1 VADDQ
6 AQQRNESDAARPAFT
21 YLTKE
26 ELLDLHAFAV
36 EQYGGLL
43 GIKSQDRLQ
52 TVLNAPRQEMFGG
65 ELYPDACSKGAVMVY
80 LMVKSHPFLGANEA
94 TALLALIRFL
104 ELNGVS
110 LKPEIGAGELAWV
123 FRALNSGDLD
133 KEGLEQWLRDS
144 VA

>member
-1 VADDQ
+1 VSDDQ
-6 AQQRNESDAARPAFT
+6 APQQGERRSEHPTVS
-21 YLTKE
+21 YLSKE

-65 ELYPDACSKGAVMVY
+65 ELYPDLPSKAAAMVY
-80 LMVKSHPFLGANEA
+80 LMVKSHPFMGANEA
-94 TALLALIRFL
+94 TALLALLRFL
-104 ELNGVS
+104 GLNGAG
-110 LKPEIGAGELAWV
+110 LKPEIGAGELAWI
-123 FRALNSGDLD
+123 FRALNHSDLD
-133 KEGLEQWLRDS
+133 REGLEQWLRDS

>member
-1 VADDQ
+1 M
-6 AQQRNESDAARPAFT
+6 N

-36 EQYGGLL
+36 ERYGGLL

-52 TVLNAPRQEMFGG
+52 TVLGAPRQEMFGS
-65 ELYPDACSKGAVMVY
+65 ELYPDVCSKAAVLVY
-80 LMVKSHPFLGANEA
+80 LLVKSHPFMGANEA
-94 TALLALIRFL
+94 TALLAMLRFL
-104 ELNGVS
+104 ELNGAA
-110 LKPEIGAGELAWV
+110 LRPEIGAAELAWV
-123 FRALNSGDLD
+123 FRALVHSDID

>member
-1 VADDQ
+1 MSDQHEPQFSGPAGPQVA
-6 AQQRNESDAARPAFT
+6 
-21 YLTKE
+21 YLTRE

-52 TVLNAPRQEMFGG
+52 TVLSAPRQELFGT
-65 ELYPDACSKGAVMVY
+65 ELYPDVCSKGAVTAY
-80 LMVKSHPFLGANEA
+80 LLVKSHPFMGANEA
-94 TALLALIRFL
+94 TALLALLRFL
-104 ELNGVS
+104 ELNGVA

-123 FRALNSGDLD
+123 FKAIGGSTMD